1 MVYAATITLPAGGSQ
16 ADPVTHLLSIAP
28 GLIWLFE
35 CDFPPGCCG
44 LAHVQ
49 VFDGSYQ
56 VFPATPNESFHGDAA
71 PVHLD
76 DLYMKSSPPNE
87 LVIKGWNEDEEW
99 DHTLQ
104 IRVGVAMTRAE
115 MSRYMPALAWEN
127 FEKLLAEMVAAQ
139 EVARQAQLEAALKA
153 ITPP

>member
-1 MVYAATITLPAGGSQ
+1 
-16 ADPVTHLLSIAP
+16 
-28 GLIWLFE
+28 
-35 CDFPPGCCG
+35 
-44 LAHVQ
+44 
-49 VFDGSYQ
+49 
-56 VFPATPNESFHGDAA
+56 
-71 PVHLD
+71 
-76 DLYMKSSPPNE
+76 MKSSPPNE
-87 LVIKGWNEDEEW
+87 LVIKAWNEDDTW

-153 ITPP
+153 IAPA